1 MHPFPACGR
10 HNVHHHTA
18 EKFRIFESE
27 YIPVNKTELVSAIST
42 HTDVDLKTVA
52 TVLGG
57 LEDVVSATVKK
68 GEKVAITGFASF
80 DRVER
85 KARTARN
92 PQTGEPIKS
101 SASKAP
107 RISAGAAFKKVVNG
121 QARPPS

>member
-1 MHPFPACGR
+1 M
-10 HNVHHHTA
+10 
-18 EKFRIFESE
+18 
-27 YIPVNKTELVSAIST
+27 NKTELVSAIST

-92 PQTGEPIKS
+92 PQTGEPIKVK
-101 SASKAP
+101 ASKAP
-107 RISAGAAFKKVVNG
+107 RSSAGAAFKKVVNG
-121 QARPPS
+121 QAPAPKLKTK

>member
-1 MHPFPACGR
+1 MCTTNGGKVPH
-10 HNVHHHTA
+10 
-18 EKFRIFESE
+18 IESE

-80 DRVER
+80 DRWS
-85 KARTARN
+85 ARLVRRATPRPVSPSRSRPPRLPASRLAPPSRRSSTARPG
-92 PQTGEPIKS
+92 PQAEDK
-101 SASKAP
+101 
-107 RISAGAAFKKVVNG
+107 
-121 QARPPS
+121 